1 MSQHTHSP
9 HDAQPFVRI
18 APGRRT
24 PFVRCGEKDYFHP
37 ANPADMA
44 ELAIVLGYSQR

>member
-1 MSQHTHSP
+1 MSQHTTQHAP
-9 HDAQPFVRI
+9 RTFEVI

-44 ELAIVLGYSQR
+44 ELAIVLSYSQR